1 VPGPLLRVREFA
13 SSRFRVI
20 RRGRVAYISVM
31 SSLLE
36 TAQALALARKSG
48 EKLDRYP
55 GSQPPD
61 LAAAF
66 DLQAEVTRALGWKRC
81 GWKVGATSALAQT
94 MLRIDGPFAAPLFAE
109 RLFASGEHVECAVSS
124 DRILEPEI
132 AFVMRATLAAKGE
145 PYSVAEVLDAVATVH
160 PAIEVVNP
168 RLPLGLKEPIEWTI
182 ADGGINDAFVLGPGV
197 APLLASQYV
206 AVEVRARQNGAE
218 VTSGIGA
225 NVLGGP
231 ELVLTWLANHLT
243 ATERKLEAGDI
254 VTTGL
259 LTNILKGQ
267 RGDEVT
273 AEFSGI
279 GRASVRL

>member
-1 VPGPLLRVREFA
+1 MR
-13 SSRFRVI
+13 
-20 RRGRVAYISVM
+20 
-31 SSLLE
+31 SLVQ
-36 TAQALALARKSG
+36 TARALALARKSG
-48 EKLDRYP
+48 EKLAHYP

-66 DLQAEVTRALGWKRC
+66 QVQAEVTRALGWTQC

-109 RLFASGEHVECAVSS
+109 RLFGDGDHVEGAESN

-132 AFVMRATLAAKGE
+132 AFVMRAALPARAQ

-160 PAIEVVNP
+160 PALELVNP
-168 RLPLGLKEPIEWTI
+168 RLPLGLQEPIEWTI

-197 APLLASQYV
+197 APPPASAYA
-206 AVEVRARQNGAE
+206 AVQVRAQQNAAW
-218 VTSGIGA
+218 VTTGVGT

-231 ELVLTWLANHLT
+231 EFVLTWLANQRA
-243 ATERKLEAGDI
+243 ATGRGLEAGDI

-259 LTNILKGQ
+259 LTNIVKGQ
-267 RGDEVT
+267 RGDEII

-279 GRASVRL
+279 GRVSVRL